1 MNTIDTYLIF
11 NGNCGEAMRF
21 YEKTIGGKLEKMM
34 TAADMPPQENSPP
47 GDPTKIVHA
56 CLDSGGRKLMASDS
70 MGGQPA
76 EPMSGFFVAI
86 GYPGVDEARKV
97 FDALAEGGQV
107 RMSMGKTFWIEI
119 FGMVVDRFGTPWM
132 VSGGTATA

>member
-21 YEKTIGGKLEKMM
+21 YEAAVGGKLEKMM
-34 TAADMPPQENSPP
+34 TQADMPPQENCPP
-47 GDPTKIVHA
+47 GDATRIMHA
-56 CLDSGGRKLMASDS
+56 CLDFGGRKLMASDS

-76 EPMSGFFVAI
+76 EPMSGFFVSTSHA
-86 GYPGVDEARKV
+86 GVDEARKV

-107 RMSMGKTFWIEI
+107 KMPMGKTFWVEI